1 MIQVVRS
8 YEKVSLNKMFE
19 LIVDSIIF
27 NHDMPRFFWLDGENK
42 LHEIVECDLMRGR
55 FIMDN
60 QDFSEFSWELK
71 ESRIFVQKDT
81 ISEVQNGV

>member
-8 YEKVSLNKMFE
+8 YEKVSLKKMFE

-27 NHDMPRFFWLDGENK
+27 NHDMPKFFWLDGENK

-55 FIMDN
+55 LITDN
-60 QDFSEFSWELK
+60 QDFSEFDWEIKKVAYLYK
-71 ESRIFVQKDT
+71 KIRFSR
-81 ISEVQNGV
+81 